1 MKALDV
7 LKNKIFTEEQLRW
20 ELNRWQLKD
29 EKVVFTNG
37 CFDLLHQGHID
48 YLSKAADL
56 GTKLIVGVNSDASIK
71 RLNKGK
77 SRPIQDETS
86 RAIIIAALHFVSA
99 VVIFDE
105 TNPLNLITFI
115 RPTVLV
121 KGSDYKIE
129 EIVGHEVVQSY
140 GGLVKTIDFLQGYST
155 SAIEAKIKYSAVYFY
170 WRRTLQPFTKNLP
183 NNIIKQKSMKKQ
195 WPVMKKQWLRALII
209 SQLSKV

>member
-7 LKNKIFTEEQLRW
+7 LKNKIFKEEQLRW

-105 TNPLNLITFI
+105 ATPLNLITFI

-155 SAIEAKIKYSAVYFY
+155 SAIEAKIKN
-170 WRRTLQPFTKNLP
+170 T
-183 NNIIKQKSMKKQ
+183 
-195 WPVMKKQWLRALII
+195 
-209 SQLSKV
+209 